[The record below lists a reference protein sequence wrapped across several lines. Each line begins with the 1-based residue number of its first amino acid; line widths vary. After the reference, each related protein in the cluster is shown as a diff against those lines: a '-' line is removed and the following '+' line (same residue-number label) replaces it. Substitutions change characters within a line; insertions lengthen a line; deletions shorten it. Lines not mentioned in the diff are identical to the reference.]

1 MVVEQYELIGG
12 IHKWYEVN
20 MKVPP
25 GISTQPY
32 NPKFTT
38 STGLTTND
46 IIWDFF
52 VAHPK
57 P

>member
-1 MVVEQYELIGG
+1 MD
-12 IHKWYEVN
+12 
-20 MKVPP
+20 VPP
-25 GISTQPY
+25 GTATQPY

-38 STGLTTND
+38 STGLTTSG
-46 IIWDFF
+46 IIWDFL